1 MEKQAVKEI
10 ALACG
15 FKLNQQSDGT
25 MDLNPCVYEF
35 ADQLLSRVRHGQ
47 EMINLCR
54 ARALTDALYLLH
66 IGERDSNTME
76 IAQALDIVCSV
87 QKELINSPQP
97 HTDTEQVGR
106 MVQLELPLDMPPAHD
121 ALKYAS
127 SVEVHLT
134 NEQEEE
140 LNKLLSEEPAY
151 GSCCVPHVTVH
162 RDRPVSAAEH
172 DPVNHPSHYTS
183 HPSGVEAIEITRH
196 MGFNLG
202 NAMKYL
208 WRNGLKDG
216 QPAVQDLEKAIWY
229 IQDEIKRL
237 KQSL

>member
-15 FKLNQQSDGT
+15 IKPQTQGDGST
-25 MDLNPCVYEF
+25 ELDPCIYAF
-35 ADQLLSRVRHGQ
+35 ADELLSRVRHGQ
-47 EMINLCR
+47 EVMNMCKG
-54 ARALTDALYLLH
+54 ALLSEALYLIH
-66 IGERDSNTME
+66 IGERDSNDME
-76 IAQALDIVCSV
+76 IARALDILRSV
-87 QKELINSPQP
+87 RNELVNPPQP
-97 HTDTEQVGR
+97 HTDTEQIGR
-106 MVQLELPLDMPPAHD
+106 MVQRDLPMDMPP
-121 ALKYAS
+121 
-127 SVEVHLT
+127 V
-134 NEQEEE
+134 
-140 LNKLLSEEPAY
+140 
-151 GSCCVPHVTVH
+151 
-162 RDRPVSAAEH
+162 H
-172 DPVNHPSHYTS
+172 DPVNHPIHYTS

-216 QPAVQDLEKAIWY
+216 QPAVQDLEKAVWY

>member
-15 FKLNQQSDGT
+15 IKPQTQGDGST
-25 MDLNPCVYEF
+25 ELDPCIYAF
-35 ADQLLSRVRHGQ
+35 ADELLSRVRHGQ
-47 EMINLCR
+47 EVMNMCKG
-54 ARALTDALYLLH
+54 ALLSDALYLIH
-66 IGERDSNTME
+66 IGERDSNDME
-76 IAQALDIVCSV
+76 IAQALDILRSV
-87 QKELINSPQP
+87 RNELVNPPQP
-97 HTDTEQVGR
+97 HTDTEQIGR
-106 MVQLELPLDMPPAHD
+106 MVQRDLPMDMPP
-121 ALKYAS
+121 
-127 SVEVHLT
+127 V
-134 NEQEEE
+134 
-140 LNKLLSEEPAY
+140 
-151 GSCCVPHVTVH
+151 
-162 RDRPVSAAEH
+162 H

-202 NAMKYL
+202 NAVKYL

-216 QPAVQDLEKAIWY
+216 QPAVQDLEKAVWY

>member
-15 FKLNQQSDGT
+15 FKLEPQPNGT
-25 MDLNPCVYEF
+25 MDLKPRVYEF

-47 EMINLCR
+47 EMMNMCKG
-54 ARALTDALYLLH
+54 ALLSDALYLIH
-66 IGERDSNTME
+66 IGGRDSNDME
-76 IAQALDIVCSV
+76 IAQALDILRSV
-87 QKELINSPQP
+87 RNELVSPPQP

-106 MVQLELPLDMPPAHD
+106 MVQRDLPMDMPP
-121 ALKYAS
+121 
-127 SVEVHLT
+127 V
-134 NEQEEE
+134 
-140 LNKLLSEEPAY
+140 
-151 GSCCVPHVTVH
+151 
-162 RDRPVSAAEH
+162 H

-216 QPAVQDLEKAIWY
+216 QPAVQDLEKAVWY